1 MLQPILH
8 PRPNLHQLV
17 PVNQQLPQIAHPR
30 IRSPQPRKPSLQ
42 QQLQNVRRIALVG
55 LLLAHIAGPNL
66 RRIADPHLVPQL
78 LQQLHKPLTV
88 AAALQAN
95 QRRNRQR
102 TVKPFRLAVAV
113 DQFAF
118 HHLARREIKNRN
130 LLPTG
135 MEITPYNNHEGF
147 S

>member
-1 MLQPILH
+1 MSKLQ
-8 PRPNLHQLV
+8 
-17 PVNQQLPQIAHPR
+17 
-30 IRSPQPRKPSLQ
+30 K
-42 QQLQNVRRIALVG
+42 VRRVAPIR

-66 RRIADPHLVPQL
+66 ARIAHPYLMTQL
-78 LQQLHKPLTV
+78 LQQLQEPLTV
-88 AAALQAN
+88 ATTLHTHQARYRQAAVKLLGL
-95 QRRNRQR
+95 
-102 TVKPFRLAVAV
+102 TVTV

-118 HHLARREIKNRN
+118 HDFAGGRIENRH